1 MFMFKGDPKRFLLC
15 TLLGKLEA
23 QCVISGNW
31 SGSYTGGRDPRN
43 WNGSVEILKEWQ
55 RSGFRPVRYGQCWVF
70 AGTLNTGI
78 LDEVC
83 LCWMDGQQW
92 GAPRYC
98 KALETDYQNAIARCT
113 TSQLHALGRVT

>member
-1 MFMFKGDPKRFLLC
+1 MLIP
-15 TLLGKLEA
+15 LGFIPA
-23 QCVISGNW
+23 QVNSNDDNGVLAGNW

-92 GAPRYC
+92 GAPRYYLHC
-98 KALETDYQNAIARCT
+98 TSRPQTALDLQCCDVWEFPPE
-113 TSQLHALGRVT
+113 